1 MLLPEAATNQSQEL
15 RTPVAMAMALQYAK
29 KLDFVET
36 INRSAAWDEKQCNL
50 SPGQL
55 ALSIVLSTFAD
66 VRSPLYHI
74 KNNFAHMDTAF
85 LFGPGVTGD
94 DFTDDALARTL
105 DKIYAAGSSRLF
117 SKIALN
123 GYKVKD
129 DALHAC
135 YEGQE
140 FQETIQI
147 VDAEK
152 NTHALTVRLFVYRS
166 NENTLRIEKRLKK
179 EEERL
184 QADKAVLE
192 KKVFACAED
201 AESAAREFAGA
212 KHRNLIDIE
221 TTVCSKTTE
230 TLGRGR
236 IGKNPGPAKTKTLWY
251 VRVRIIGPNEKRVRP
266 TYGKYRGVN

>member
-15 RTPVAMAMALQYAK
+15 RTPVAMAMALRYAK

-55 ALSIVLSTFAD
+55 ALSVVFSTFAD

-94 DFTDDALARTL
+94 DFTDDAPARTL

-123 GYKVKD
+123 GYSAFDIPFHKLHSDTSSLALYGEYSECDSPAYDGVDITEGFSKD
-129 DALHAC
+129 HRPDLKQVMASQFAAFYTTGETAL
-135 YEGQE
+135 
-140 FQETIQI
+140 FTFS
-147 VDAEK
+147 
-152 NTHALTVRLFVYRS
+152 LSR
-166 NENTLRIEKRLKK
+166 
-179 EEERL
+179 
-184 QADKAVLE
+184 
-192 KKVFACAED
+192 
-201 AESAAREFAGA
+201 
-212 KHRNLIDIE
+212 
-221 TTVCSKTTE
+221 
-230 TLGRGR
+230 
-236 IGKNPGPAKTKTLWY
+236 
-251 VRVRIIGPNEKRVRP
+251 
-266 TYGKYRGVN
+266 